1 MPASMPD
8 LSALSQADLA
18 SAVLVLG
25 WLALLRW
32 LRHSMY
38 LLALLSFC
46 ATVLHEA
53 CHWLVGLLLH
63 ARPVALALW
72 PRRQGQRWIMGAVS
86 FRNLHLGNAAFVALA
101 PLALFPLGWLLARH
115 WLLPAYA
122 AGHYAS
128 WSVAGY
134 VVACCLYGGLPSAV
148 DVRAGALS
156 AALYALAG
164 VGLWRL
170 ALYAGLL

>member
-1 MPASMPD
+1 MPE
-8 LSALSQADLA
+8 LSTLSPAVLA
-18 SAVLVLG
+18 SGLLVLG

-32 LRHSMY
+32 LRHSLY

-63 ARPVALALW
+63 ARPIAVALW

-86 FRNLHLGNAAFVALA
+86 FRNLHLANAAPVALA

-122 AGHYAS
+122 AGHYGS
-128 WSVAGY
+128 WTMAGY
-134 VVACCLYGGLPSAV
+134 VVACCVVGGLPSVV
-148 DVRAGALS
+148 DVRVGALS
-156 AALYALAG
+156 ALLYVLLG
-164 VGLWRL
+164 VGLWQL
-170 ALYAGLL
+170 AVYAGLL